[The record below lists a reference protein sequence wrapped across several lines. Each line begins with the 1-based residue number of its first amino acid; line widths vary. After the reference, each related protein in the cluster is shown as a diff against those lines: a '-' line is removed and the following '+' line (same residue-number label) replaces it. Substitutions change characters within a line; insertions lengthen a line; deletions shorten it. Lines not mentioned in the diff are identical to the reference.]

1 MRTIINYGVTI
12 GFIVVLGILL
22 LETVIMPLYVRTDQK
37 YFLVN
42 VQQQPL
48 YQAERILESEGFK
61 SVVEDTI
68 YSNYVPT
75 NTVVDQFPK
84 PGKVVKSGRTIRLK
98 ISQPE
103 KLVPV
108 PNLIGHTTRSA
119 EILLQQVGLSV
130 DTVYSEYN
138 PNYPKGT
145 IAWQSP
151 KGGDLL
157 KKGFGVHMT
166 VSKGMPPNFFEVPN
180 IFGLSLDKARFHL
193 EKAGLKIGR
202 IEYRQ
207 DEDLIPYTILDQSIE
222 PGTVLDRA
230 VSIDVIVSILDMQDI
245 FDDFMDN
252 EN

>member
-1 MRTIINYGVTI
+1 MKTLINYGMTI
-12 GFIVVLGILL
+12 GFIIAIGVLL
-22 LETVIMPLYVRTDQK
+22 LETVLMPLYIRSDQE
-37 YFLVN
+37 FVLVN
-42 VQQQPL
+42 VQQRPL
-48 YQAERILESEGFK
+48 YQAEQILRSEGFK
-61 SVVEDTI
+61 SVVEDTV

-84 PGKVVKSGRTIRLK
+84 PGKMVKSGRTIRLK

-103 KLVPV
+103 KLVSV

-119 EILLQQVGLSV
+119 EILLQQLGLAV
-130 DTVYSEYN
+130 DTVYSEFN

-180 IFGLSLDKARFHL
+180 IFGLSLDNAKSHL
-193 EKAGLKIGR
+193 EKAGLNVGR

-207 DEDLIPYTILDQSIE
+207 DEDLIPYTVLDQSIE

-230 VSIDVIVSILDMQDI
+230 IPIDIIVSILDMQDI
-245 FDDFMDN
+245 FDEMMDQGN
-252 EN
+252 